1 MNKPRCFATINMRE
15 INCRYKYDNIE
26 ILTLNIK
33 YPIINIS
40 NNPYAEENINNQ
52 ISIQVNEY
60 IEYTLN
66 TLYNQAMNTY
76 TDSLKNNFPFH
87 SYEAFM
93 IYTITYNDNCFL
105 SLYTDKYEYTGG
117 AHGNTLRTSNT
128 WELCTGQNI
137 YLYCFFKPNT
147 DYTHM
152 LIQEIIAQAEEN
164 LKQNPYI
171 YFDDYKNLIIK
182 NFNPHSFYMSPD
194 GITIYYQQYDI
205 APYSTGIV
213 EFTIPYTK
221 LGWFPSC

>member
-1 MNKPRCFATINMRE
+1 MSKPRCFATINMQE
-15 INCRYKYDNIE
+15 INCTLKYDNIE

-33 YPIINIS
+33 YPIINI
-40 NNPYAEENINNQ
+40 NNSPRAEENINNQ
-52 ISIQVNEY
+52 ISVQVNEY
-60 IEYTLN
+60 IEYASN

-76 TDSLKNNFPFH
+76 ANSLKNNFPFH
-87 SYEAFM
+87 SYEAYM
-93 IYTITYNDNCFL
+93 VYTITYNYNCFL
-105 SLYTDKYEYTGG
+105 SLYTDNYEYTGG
-117 AHGNTLRTSNT
+117 AHGNTIRTSNT

-137 YLYCFFKPNT
+137 YLYCFFKPYT

-164 LKQNPYI
+164 LKENPFI

-213 EFTIPYTK
+213 EFTIPYVK
-221 LGWFPSC
+221 IGWFPAC